1 MVDFNRVYSDN
12 HKKILYYI
20 NSNIKNYE
28 IAEELTNDVFIK
40 VHKNLLKYDEKK
52 ATIATWVAKIA
63 KYTIIDYYRSSYSNN
78 NNRTSNLDAELNS
91 NIDKSVSFKDVLP
104 TTDSNPLKQL
114 ISSEVSDVIQ
124 KQINSLPKQYR
135 DVSNLFFNEHCS
147 YQEIANRLSIP
158 IGTVR
163 GQINRARVK
172 LVNKLETIRL

>member
-1 MVDFNRVYSDN
+1 M
-12 HKKILYYI
+12 
-20 NSNIKNYE
+20 
-28 IAEELTNDVFIK
+28 
-40 VHKNLLKYDEKK
+40 
-52 ATIATWVAKIA
+52 
-63 KYTIIDYYRSSYSNN
+63 
-78 NNRTSNLDAELNS
+78 
-91 NIDKSVSFKDVLP
+91 LP